1 MQTISHKMRIQ
12 WRDMFFFLKKNQ
24 MERLELKS
32 TIPKIKKSISD
43 STVDLNWQ
51 KKESVNLN
59 MDQ

>member
-1 MQTISHKMRIQ
+1 
-12 WRDMFFFLKKNQ
+12 